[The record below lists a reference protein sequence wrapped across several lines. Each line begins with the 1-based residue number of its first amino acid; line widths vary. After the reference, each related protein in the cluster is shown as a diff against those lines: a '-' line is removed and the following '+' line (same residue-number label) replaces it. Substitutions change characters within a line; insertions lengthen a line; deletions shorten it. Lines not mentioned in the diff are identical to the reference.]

1 MIDFS
6 QEDQYKVMHGVLNER
21 QWRLY
26 VATEAKRIGTG
37 GISRVAR
44 EAGVTRET
52 IHNGMQELEAG
63 DLYEPGGRIRRK
75 GGGRKPI
82 TAKDETLCADLEEL
96 LEPKGDPQSLVQW
109 TTKSM
114 SKLKQAL
121 NSHGHEIGAT
131 TIREV
136 LKGLGFSLRADK
148 KGIEGVVHADRDAQF
163 QQINQS
169 AKAFEAAGKPM
180 ISVDCKKKE
189 LIGNFKN
196 MGREWQSYGHDTIV
210 NVYDYRSIADG
221 KAIPYGIYDLVHNT
235 GFVNVG
241 IDHETAE
248 FAVESIRR
256 WWQHVGT
263 QLYPTSKD
271 LLIIADGGGSNGV
284 RNRLWKVQLQQ
295 FATQSGLTITVCHLP
310 PATSKWNKIEHR
322 LFSYISI
329 NWRGKPLTS
338 FETVIE
344 LISHTTTKQGLRVTA
359 VKDSNIYP
367 IGIKVSDEALAAL
380 NIIREP
386 FHGDWNYIIQPQDTG
401 STTGAGPQFSLHTLF
416 P

>member
-6 QEDQYKVMHGVLNER
+6 QEDQYQVMHGALNER

-26 VATEAKRIGTG
+26 VATEAKGRGRG

-44 EAGVTRET
+44 EAGVTRKT
-52 IHNGMQELEAG
+52 IHKGLQELEAG
-63 DLYEPGGRIRRK
+63 ELYEPGGRMRRK
-75 GGGRKPI
+75 GGGRKQV
-82 TAKDETLCADLEEL
+82 TAKDETLRADLEEL

-114 SKLKQAL
+114 GKLKEAL
-121 NSHGHEIGAT
+121 KSQGHTIGETA
-131 TIREV
+131 IRELV
-136 LKGLGFSLRADK
+136 KGMGFSLKANK
-148 KGIEGVVHADRDAQF
+148 KTIEGSVHADRDAQF
-163 QQINQS
+163 QQINRTG
-169 AKAFEAAGKPM
+169 KAFRAAGKPM

-196 MGREWQSYGHDTIV
+196 NGREWQAKGQDTTV

-221 KAIPYGIYDLVHNT
+221 KAVPYGIYDLVQNK

-248 FAVESIRR
+248 FAMESIRR
-256 WWQHVGT
+256 WWQNIGKA
-263 QLYPTSKD
+263 LYPTSKE
-271 LLIIADGGGSNGV
+271 LLIIADGGGSNGT
-284 RNRLWKVQLQQ
+284 RNRLWKMQLQQ
-295 FATQSGLTITVCHLP
+295 FATETGLTITVCHLP

-338 FETVIE
+338 LETVIE
-344 LISHTTTKQGLRVTA
+344 LISHTTTKQGLTVTA
-359 VKDSNIYP
+359 VKDSHSYP
-367 IGIKVSDEALAAL
+367 TGIKVSDEDLAAL
-380 NIIREP
+380 NISREP
-386 FHGDWNYIIQPQDTG
+386 FHGDWNYTIQPQELV
-401 STTGAGPQFSLHTLF
+401 PLF
-416 P
+416 Q